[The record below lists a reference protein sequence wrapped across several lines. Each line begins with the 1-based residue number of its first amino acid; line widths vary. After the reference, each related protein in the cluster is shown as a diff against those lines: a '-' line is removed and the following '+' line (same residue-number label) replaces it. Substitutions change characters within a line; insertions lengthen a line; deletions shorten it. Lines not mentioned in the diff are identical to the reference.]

1 MTVKD
6 GTATMHPVSFGVG
19 NGRIVTN
26 VTMTPVGAAAS
37 KTNTRTTNVKE
48 EDAKAADG
56 QPGEKPE
63 DQQLRTRADVDFRQ
77 VDLAR
82 LMSATHMFGG
92 AGTIGGRAE
101 IEGTG
106 ATVAGVLAHG
116 NGEVK
121 LFMTGGDISALLV
134 DLSGLEFGN
143 ALLASL
149 GLPKR
154 TPVRCMVTDF
164 VLQNGIM
171 NTRMLLLDTEAANV
185 TGKGT
190 INLRNESLDLQLHT
204 EPKHFTI
211 GSLATPINITGTL
224 KHPTVGPAPGELAA
238 RGGIAAGLAALLTPL
253 GALLPTIQLG
263 LGEDNDC
270 NALIR
275 NAQRSPNPA
284 EKKTTR

>member
-1 MTVKD
+1 
-6 GTATMHPVSFGVG
+6 
-19 NGRIVTN
+19 
-26 VTMTPVGAAAS
+26 
-37 KTNTRTTNVKE
+37 
-48 EDAKAADG
+48 
-56 QPGEKPE
+56 
-63 DQQLRTRADVDFRQ
+63 
-77 VDLAR
+77 
-82 LMSATHMFGG
+82 MFGG

-106 ATVAGVLAHG
+106 ATVAGILAHG

-121 LFMTGGDISALLV
+121 LFMTGGDISALLI

-164 VLQNGIM
+164 ALQDGIM
-171 NTRMLLLDTEAANV
+171 NTRMSLLDTEAANV
-185 TGKGT
+185 TSKGT
-190 INLRNESLDLQLHT
+190 INLRNESLDLQLRT

-211 GSLATPINITGTL
+211 GSLATPINVAGTL
-224 KHPTVGPAPGELAA
+224 KHPAVGPAPGELAA

-275 NAQRSPNPA
+275 NAQRSSNPA
-284 EKKTTR
+284 KKKATR